1 MRRSVCFAIA
11 LACALMSLPDRTAAY
26 PLDGTAETGIPRLD
40 AYDRANRGENLGKF
54 VPIGAMMRTKEI
66 TLKLADHPGFEL
78 PAPDPELTRAIETML
93 GAEASRYGLTL
104 LDLSDPAHP
113 RYAEI
118 NGGLAQ
124 NPGSVGKL
132 MVALAFFQQLADAH
146 PNDLDARRRV
156 LHDTQIV
163 ADAFIRDD
171 DHEVPFYREDIRE
184 VIYRPL
190 IEGDGAN
197 LWTWLDWM
205 LSASSNAAASMV
217 MKNLLLLAH
226 FGAAYPVDPAT
237 ADAFIANTPKPTL
250 TKLLADTMDGAIRRN
265 GLNTGRLRQGS
276 FFTKWGKAIVPGSY
290 STATARELMQFIV
303 RMEEGRLVDPFSSLE
318 IKRLLYITETRIRY
332 ASAPELADTGVYFKS
347 GSLYSCQPEPGYACG
362 KYLGNRWNFLNSV
375 AIVEG
380 FAYQPPLDYAVVV
393 LSNVLKKNSADLHRD
408 LAGQIHRLIASFY
421 GAKAQKVDIAPHPSE
436 IVATPTSS
444 APPPPPPAA
453 EPARKP
459 GQSRAIRR

>member
-1 MRRSVCFAIA
+1 VGA
-11 LACALMSLPDRTAAY
+11 LTGLAGRAAAY
-26 PLDGTAETGIPRLD
+26 PLDGTDETGIPRLD

-54 VPIGAMMRTKEI
+54 VPVGAMMRMDSI
-66 TLKLADHPGFEL
+66 KLRLAEHPNFDL
-78 PAPDPELTRAIETML
+78 PPPDPDLTRQITAML
-93 GAEASRYGLTL
+93 GGDAAHYGLTL
-104 LDLSDPAHP
+104 LDLTDPAHP

-118 NGGLAQ
+118 NGGLTQ

-132 MVALAFFQQLADAH
+132 VVALAFLQKLADAY
-146 PNDLDARRRV
+146 PSDLDARRRV
-156 LHDTQIV
+156 PHDTQIT

-190 IEGDGAN
+190 VEGDSAN

-205 LSASSNAAASMV
+205 LSASSNAAASVV
-217 MKNLLLLAH
+217 MKNLLLLSH
-226 FGAAYPVDPAT
+226 FGAAYPVD
-237 ADAFIANTPKPTL
+237 DAAAQTFLSTTPKETL
-250 TKLLADTMDGAIRRN
+250 SRLLLDAMDGGLRRN

-276 FFTKWGKAIVPGSY
+276 FFTKAGKAMVPGGHSI
-290 STATARELMQFIV
+290 ATARELMQFIV
-303 RMEEGRLVDPFSSLE
+303 RMEQGRLVDPFSSLE
-318 IKRLLYITETRIRY
+318 IKRLLYLTETRIRY
-332 ASAPELADTGVYFKS
+332 ASAPELTDSAVYFKS
-347 GSLYSCQPEPGYACG
+347 GSLYSCQPEKGYECG

-380 FAYQPPLDYAVVV
+380 FAYQPPLDYAVVL

-408 LAGQIHRLIASFY
+408 LAGQIHNLIVSFY
-421 GAKAQKVDIAPHPSE
+421 GAKAQKVEIAPHPSE

-444 APPPPPPAA
+444 APAPPPVA